1 MRCTYLAHVLCCLIA
16 TSCYAQDDPV
26 IGTFTLDAKNFRSTD
41 PKVVYVAG
49 TIIATQD
56 GPDRIKMFYERVR
69 PDGSKITLHYE
80 YSPSCVDCPVSGG
93 ETGLTVSRRKLAER
107 SFQTVWKLNGEII
120 AVSRN
125 VYSRDLR
132 TLTNTA
138 QNTAANGAVYKTV
151 TVWERRTEAPKNGH

>member
-1 MRCTYLAHVLCCLIA
+1 MRSMYLSAVLCCVIA
-16 TSCYAQDDPV
+16 ASCYAEDPV
-26 IGTFTLDAKNFRSTD
+26 IGIFKLDAKRFSSTD

-49 TIIATQD
+49 TIIASQD

-93 ETGLTVSRRKLAER
+93 ELGLTVSRRKLAER
-107 SFQTVWKLNGEII
+107 TFQTVWKLNGKII

-125 VYSRDLR
+125 VYSRDLQ

-151 TVWERRTEAPKNGH
+151 TVWERQTEAPKNVH